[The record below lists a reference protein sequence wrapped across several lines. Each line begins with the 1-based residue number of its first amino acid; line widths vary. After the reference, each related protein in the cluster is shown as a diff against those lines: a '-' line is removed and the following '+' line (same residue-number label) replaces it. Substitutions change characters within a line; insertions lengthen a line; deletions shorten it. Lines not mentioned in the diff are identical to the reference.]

1 MRKKIFA
8 TLMSVAMVASF
19 MPSLAFAAV
28 TNEAN
33 ASKDWLDVAHHYL
46 ASSSVSNSN
55 VKTWVNDND
64 TKEQVVDYKYATCT
78 EDGYVVLKCNAT
90 SSQGACKEEKKF
102 EIPASH
108 SYADADVTIEQY
120 VAAMKEAKA
129 TCFEN
134 EAQAAVQLKN
144 IKETNCSPTVK
155 VSKCTV
161 CGKIDT
167 TKTTGTYGPKEHTKP
182 AGTQD
187 CATSY
192 VCSNCH
198 QTVKVKKPSN
208 HTLPDD
214 LSKDFKK
221 TGAKVCGTDVEER
234 EYKCTKCGEAVK
246 VLVNIK
252 SNTEAEPACTDF
264 TKKVTVLKGKDGGFY
279 LADGTMVQDNAG
291 KVQPGYIASKTFA
304 DTFYAS
310 DVTVNGKYGFTC
322 AKCGHVTVS
331 DDNAAEVK
339 APCEHKWETVTK
351 EATCTTDKQ
360 VAAVCTVCC
369 KYTTTAEVKHANPEL
384 KDKFADAA
392 TTVNGTAKGHDLQAE
407 AVKATCEV
415 PAHYVISCKTCGK
428 KYTGIKYY
436 EFDKD
441 KDAKSV
447 YLNSADGSVRS
458 GSPMLKDFELKY
470 LDPTVAHHKMSKD
483 RVVLKEADC
492 EVGQLMGY
500 KCETCGKLDVHNP
513 VVTPNTVVGH
523 KPTKVNEHAATCGTK
538 GTYMVQCE
546 VCKKYA
552 NKEKYD
558 VNDSTDWDKNEHEFT
573 SAPAV
578 VGDHAKCDFSKWVV
592 VKDSTVFDE
601 GVKELHCA
609 KCGAVDGSKAPVAK
623 KTVAKATVT
632 LKAGKNSFTVKAS
645 AANATGYKVVYK
657 RAGKKA
663 ITKVVDA
670 DKLAKTYK
678 KLAKGKK
685 YTVKVTAFAS
695 NGTDTVYGAT
705 TTKTVKTK

>member
-1 MRKKIFA
+1 
-8 TLMSVAMVASF
+8 MSVAMVASF

-28 TNEAN
+28 TNEAT
-33 ASKDWLDVAHHYL
+33 ASKDWLDVAHTYL
-46 ASSSVSNSN
+46 GDSGVSNVL

-64 TKEQVVDYKYATCT
+64 KKDQVVDYKYATCT

-102 EIPASH
+102 EIPADH
-108 SYADADVTIEQY
+108 KYVDAQVTVEQY

-134 EAQAAVQLKN
+134 EAQAAVQLKK

-167 TKTTGTYGPKEHTKP
+167 EKTTGNYGPKEHAKP
-182 AGTQD
+182 ASTKA

-198 QTVKVKKPSN
+198 QTVKVKDPTA
-208 HTLPDD
+208 HPTPAD
-214 LSKDFKK
+214 LNAGTK

-234 EYKCTKCGEAVK
+234 EYKCADCNETFKLIVKKDGSAEAK
-246 VLVNIK
+246 
-252 SNTEAEPACTDF
+252 PACTDF
-264 TKKVTVLKGKDGGFY
+264 TKKVTVLEGKDGGFY
-279 LADGTMVQDNAG
+279 LADGT
-291 KVQPGYIASKTFA
+291 KVADSTSRTEPGYIASGTFA
-304 DTFYAS
+304 KTFYAS
-310 DVTVNGKYGFTC
+310 DVTVNGKYGFTY

-331 DDNAAEVK
+331 NDPAAEVVAK
-339 APCEHKWETVTK
+339 CEHKWETVTK
-351 EATCTTDKQ
+351 EATCKENKK
-360 VAAVCTVCC
+360 VAAVCTVCG
-369 KYTTTAEVKHANPEL
+369 KYTKTEEVKHANPTVY
-384 KDKFADAA
+384 DTFADAA
-392 TTVNGTAKGHDLQAE
+392 TEVTGTAKGHDLHAE

-428 KYTGIKYY
+428 KYDGVKYY

-447 YLNSADGSVRS
+447 YLNSATGQVRS
-458 GSPMLKDFELKY
+458 SAPMLKDFELKY

-523 KPTKVNEHAATCGTK
+523 KPAKVNGHAATCGTK

-552 NKEKYD
+552 KKEKYD
-558 VNDSTDWDKNEHEFT
+558 VNDSDDWGKNEHEFT

-592 VKDSTVFDE
+592 VKDSTVFEE

-623 KTVAKATVT
+623 KTV
-632 LKAGKNSFTVKAS
+632 GKSVVKLTSTKGRMTVKAS
-645 AANATGYKVVYK
+645 AANATGYKVTYK
-657 RAGKKA
+657 RAGKA
-663 ITKVVDA
+663 EVT
-670 DKLAKTYK
+670 KTYTAENISK
-678 KLAKGKK
+678 TYRLLKGKK
-685 YTVKVTAFAS
+685 YTVTVTAFAS
-695 NGTDTVYGAT
+695 NGTDTVEGAAV
-705 TTKTVKTK
+705 TKTITIKK